1 MSDRIFG
8 FVCLSLAAFMVWG
21 ASIIEESFIQ
31 DPLGPKAFPI
41 LIALVLALCGIAM
54 WLKPDQSPQWPG
66 TRKLLE
72 LLWAV
77 AVLVIYAQA
86 LPVVG
91 FVFATAIAA
100 SFLSWQL
107 GATIQQASIAGVLIS
122 FSIYAIFHLV
132 LGLSL
137 ARGPFGF

>member
-8 FVCLSLAAFMVWG
+8 SVCLGLAAFMVWG

-31 DPLGPKAFPI
+31 DPLGPKAFPV

-54 WLKPDQSPQWPG
+54 WLKPDQAPQWPG

-77 AVLVIYAQA
+77 AVLVLCA
-86 LPVVG
+86 V
-91 FVFATAIAA
+91 
-100 SFLSWQL
+100 S
-107 GATIQQASIAGVLIS
+107 
-122 FSIYAIFHLV
+122 
-132 LGLSL
+132 
-137 ARGPFGF
+137 ARQ